1 MDFKFLGAW
10 LDKESAPHPVPNPGP
25 PLSGAFMKKLGLLAL
40 SLCLPAL
47 AQDSHFHAAL
57 SGQFGDYTG
66 PSEQLAIRAYSN
78 GAPYSYNGEPFT
90 YDMKSKTPLQLDLGI
105 QNGDDDFVLSYWAG
119 KAKGNGTFTP
129 PDTQRYYGP
138 YADYLNNLGMSNG
151 NSEVKAHTLDISWTR
166 TFVKNDNGSLA
177 FSLGVREFKLERHM
191 FLDQFDTTTPTMRH
205 MGYDQI
211 DATSKG
217 FGLTAG
223 LSGRY
228 TFTQRVWLT
237 GGVKLAMTNGKNDF
251 EYQENYDPAYSTN
264 SGTPYI
270 QATLHGQKTTSVQM
284 DSEIKLNVNFVAGFD
299 GFIGYHMKSFQNVL
313 GTDSGTVYG
322 YNNIPVF
329 GPTTV
334 GFNGIILGVGY
345 RF

>member
-1 MDFKFLGAW
+1 
-10 LDKESAPHPVPNPGP
+10 
-25 PLSGAFMKKLGLLAL
+25 MKKLGLIAAILA
-40 SLCLPAL
+40 LPAL
-47 AQDSHFHAAL
+47 AQAPQFHVAL

-66 PSEQLAIRAYSN
+66 PSEQLAIRAY
-78 GAPYSYNGEPFT
+78 GGTPTGYNGEPFT

-129 PDTQRYYGP
+129 PDSQTYYGP
-138 YADYLNNLGMSNG
+138 YADFLNSVGHDEG
-151 NSEVKAHTLDISWTR
+151 KSEVKAHTLDISWIR
-166 TFVKNDNGSLA
+166 TFVKNDKGSLA
-177 FSLGVREFKLERHM
+177 FSLGLREFKVERHM
-191 FLDQFDTTTPTMRH
+191 FLDQWDTSLTH

-228 TFTQRVWLT
+228 SFTDHVWLT

-251 EYQENYDPAYSTN
+251 EYQESYYPSYSN
-264 SGTPYI
+264 SGVPYV
-270 QATLHGQKTTSVQM
+270 QATLNGQKTTSVQM

-299 GFIGYHMKSFQNVL
+299 GFVGYRMKSFQNVL
-313 GTDSGTVYG
+313 GNDSGTTYG
-322 YNNIPVF
+322 YENVPVF

-334 GFNGIILGVGY
+334 GFNGVIVGVGY